1 MDYSLKAMKLPPSIT
16 LAITAK
22 AKEMKAEGKDVV
34 GFGAGEPDFN
44 TPQNIID
51 ACKKALDEGKTK
63 YVPASGINELKD
75 AVVNKFK
82 RDNDLSYERNQIIIS
97 TGGKQCL
104 FNTLMALTNPGDE
117 ILIAKPYWVSYPDLI
132 ALSGGNCIVVDTREE
147 EDYKFTLENLEAS
160 LTPKTKAIIVNSPNN
175 PTGTVYSREE
185 LQSIADFCKKHDIFI
200 ISDEIYEPLIYGEE
214 KHVSIASLSED
225 AYNRTVVI
233 NALSK
238 AYAMTGWRLGYAAGP
253 KDLIKIMGNIQSH
266 TTSNSTSF
274 VQYAAVEA
282 LNGDQSFIPLMNEE
296 FRLRRDYMVARA
308 DMIKGLDYI
317 YPKGAFYLMLDVRYF
332 IGKHFRGN
340 IIKSSLD
347 LADMLLSEYLV
358 AVVPGSGF
366 GLEGFLRLSY
376 AINRDAIK
384 KGFDRIEEFLAEIS

>member
-282 LNGDQSFIPLMNEE
+282 LNGDQSFIPQMNEE

-308 DMIKGLDYI
+308 DKIKGLDYI

-340 IIKSSLD
+340 TIKSSLD

>member
-44 TPQNIID
+44 TPMNIID

-75 AVVNKFK
+75 AVINKFK
-82 RDNDLSYERNQIIIS
+82 RDNDLSYERSQIIIS

-132 ALSGGNCIVVDTREE
+132 ALAGGNCVVVDTREE
-147 EDYKFTLENLEAS
+147 EDYKFTMENLES
-160 LTPKTKAIIVNSPNN
+160 SVTVNTKAIIVNSPNN
-175 PTGTVYSREE
+175 PTGTVYSKEE

-214 KHVSIASLSED
+214 KHISIASLNED

-282 LNGDQSFIPLMNEE
+282 LNGDQSFIPQMNEE
-296 FRLRRDYMVARA
+296 FRLRRDYMVERA
-308 DMIKGLDYI
+308 DKIKGLDYI

-376 AINRDAIK
+376 AINRESIK

>member
-1 MDYSLKAMKLPPSIT
+1 MDYSLKALKLPPSIT

-44 TPQNIID
+44 TPKNIID

-75 AVVNKFK
+75 AVINKFK
-82 RDNDLSYERNQIIIS
+82 RDNNLSYERNQIIIS

-117 ILIAKPYWVSYPDLI
+117 ILVAKPYWVSYPDLI

-147 EDYKFTLENLEAS
+147 EDYKFTLENLESS
-160 LTPKTKAIIVNSPNN
+160 LTSKTKAIIVNSPNN

-185 LQSIADFCKKHDIFI
+185 LESIADFCKKHDIFI

-214 KHVSIASLSED
+214 KHISIASLSED
-225 AYNRTVVI
+225 AYNRTVVV

-253 KDLIKIMGNIQSH
+253 KDLIKVMGNIQSH

-282 LNGDQSFIPLMNEE
+282 LNGDQSFIPQMNEE
-296 FRLRRDYMVARA
+296 FRLRRDYMIKRA
-308 DMIKGLDYI
+308 DEIKGLDYI

-376 AINRDAIK
+376 AINRDSIK
-384 KGFDRIEEFLAEIS
+384 KGFDRIEEFFAEIS

>member
-75 AVVNKFK
+75 AVANKFK
-82 RDNDLSYERNQIIIS
+82 RDNDLTYERNQIIIS

-185 LQSIADFCKKHDIFI
+185 LESIADFCKKHDIFI

-253 KDLIKIMGNIQSH
+253 KDLVKIMGNIQSH

-296 FRLRRDYMVARA
+296 FRLRRDYMVERA
-308 DMIKGLDYI
+308 DQIKGLDYI
-317 YPKGAFYLMLDVRYF
+317 YPKGAFYLMLDVRFF
-332 IGKHFRGN
+332 IGKHFHGN
-340 IIKSSLD
+340 TIKSSLD
-347 LADMLLSEYLV
+347 LADMLLREYLV